1 MPVALLTLAFV
12 AGFGITLQVGFNDAL
27 RGALGTAGLATL
39 VNFSV
44 GIVALL
50 AFVLAVRTPL
60 PSREAI
66 AGAPWW
72 AWFGGMLGA
81 FYVAAVTI
89 AGPRLGATVLIA
101 VTVLGQLV
109 AALLVDHYGWLGFP
123 QQPVSLTR
131 LAGCVLLLGGVLLVS
146 RS

>member
-1 MPVALLTLAFV
+1 MPAALLTLAFV

-27 RGALGTAGLATL
+27 RGALGTAGLATF

-89 AGPRLGATVLIA
+89 AGPRLGATLLIA